1 MVEEKNKL
9 LLIDGNSVTFRAFF
23 ALHNSLSR
31 FVNHEGLHTNA
42 IYGFKNMLDSILT
55 KVNPTHILELK
66 NLLIIKVGEL
76 KLLQNYQSNFQ
87 K

>member
-31 FVNHEGLHTNA
+31 FVNHEG
-42 IYGFKNMLDSILT
+42 FILT
-55 KVNPTHILELK
+55 QFMDLRIC
-66 NLLIIKVGEL
+66 
-76 KLLQNYQSNFQ
+76 
-87 K
+87 